1 MYGSKQNVEEIIM
14 NKNKL
19 GIVVFLVALAFMMG
33 PASAAQVDVDPTMTN
48 DEIQGYIDDAAA
60 GDTINFQNTGTAY
73 TGISLTINKAL
84 NMVGNGA
91 TIIGNGSAVMTIT
104 GTTGLNITGFNIN
117 INSNAASCIYGSNV
131 ISCKIENNNITNG
144 GDAINIFQLYKD
156 LTINNNHITNMVNK
170 HGDAISIV
178 NHDANLETATTSR
191 ITNNVIDNA
200 IYGIFLGGNFNGTV
214 SGNSITNTQYGMNIT
229 GKHTAN
235 LGSLNAVISN
245 NNITGIAM
253 ENPNVVYLNMNNN
266 IIGQLSTSGYSV
278 LTNSYFAKNST
289 GTISVTNN
297 VFNYPVTT
305 AFRNSANTW
314 TGNNI

>member
-1 MYGSKQNVEEIIM
+1 MKI
-14 NKNKL
+14 NKVGL
-19 GIVVFLVALAFMMG
+19 VVFLVAVSLTMG
-33 PASAAQVDVDPTMTN
+33 SASAATIEVDPSMGNTG
-48 DEIQGYIDDAAA
+48 IQNAITGATA
-60 GDTINFQNTGTAY
+60 GDTIFFDPGTY
-73 TGISLTINKAL
+73 TGISLTISKSL
-84 NMVGNGA
+84 NMEGNGA
-91 TIIGNGSAVMTIT
+91 TLVGSGNKIMTIT
-104 GTTGLNITGFNIN
+104 GTTGLNITDFNIN
-117 INSNAASCIYGSNV
+117 INSNATSGIYGSNV
-131 ISCKIENNNITNG
+131 ISCRIENNNITNG

-156 LTINNNHITNMVNK
+156 LTINNNHITNMVNS
-170 HGDAISIV
+170 HGDAISLV
-178 NHDANLETATTSR
+178 NHDANLETATTTR
-191 ITNNVIDNA
+191 VTNNVIDNA

-229 GKHTAN
+229 GKHTAD

-245 NNITGIAM
+245 NNVTGIAM

>member
-1 MYGSKQNVEEIIM
+1 MKI
-14 NKNKL
+14 NKVGL
-19 GIVVFLVALAFMMG
+19 VVFLVAVSLAMG
-33 PASAAQVDVDPTMTN
+33 SASAATTYDEPAGTSSADIQSDINVADP
-48 DEIQGYIDDAAA
+48 
-60 GDTINFQNTGTAY
+60 GDIIYFHPGTY
-73 TGISLTINKAL
+73 SGISLTINKAL
-84 NMVGNGA
+84 NMEGNGA
-91 TIIGNGSAVMTIT
+91 TLVGNGNKVMTIT

-117 INSNAASCIYGSNV
+117 INSNAASGIYGSNV
-131 ISCKIENNNITNG
+131 ISCRIENNNITNG

-156 LTINNNHITNMVNK
+156 LTINNNHITNMVNS
-170 HGDAISIV
+170 HGDAISLV
-178 NHDANLETATTSR
+178 NHDANLETTTTTR
-191 ITNNVIDNA
+191 VTNNVIDNA

-229 GKHTAN
+229 GKHTAD

-245 NNITGIAM
+245 NNVTGIAM

>member
-1 MYGSKQNVEEIIM
+1 M

-33 PASAAQVDVDPTMTN
+33 PASAAEVPITSDMTN
-48 DEIQGYIDDAAA
+48 AEIQDAIDGAAA
-60 GDTINFQNTGTAY
+60 GDTINFETGTY
-73 TGISLTINKAL
+73 NNISLTINKAL
-84 NMVGNGA
+84 NMVGNSA
-91 TIIGNGSAVMTIT
+91 TIFGNGSAVMTIT

-117 INSNAASCIYGSNV
+117 INSNAASGIYGSSV
-131 ISCKIENNNITNG
+131 ISCRIENNNITNG

-178 NHDANLETATTSR
+178 NHDANLETTTTSR

-229 GKHTAN
+229 GKHTAS

-245 NNITGIAM
+245 NNVTGIAM

-266 IIGQLSTSGYSV
+266 IIYNLGTSGYTV
-278 LTNSYFAKNST
+278 LTNSYFAKT
-289 GTISVTNN
+289 GTINVTNN
-297 VFNYPVTT
+297 IFQSSVTPAFHGNATTWSGNTYLNGNPYP
-305 AFRNSANTW
+305 
-314 TGNNI
+314 

>member
-1 MYGSKQNVEEIIM
+1 MKI
-14 NKNKL
+14 NKVGL
-19 GIVVFLVALAFMMG
+19 VVFLVAVSLAMG
-33 PASAAQVDVDPTMTN
+33 SASAVNVYPSMSSDDIQDV
-48 DEIQGYIDDAAA
+48 IDNAAA
-60 GDTINFQNTGTAY
+60 GDTINFVNTGTDY
-73 TGISLTINKAL
+73 TDISLTINKAL
-84 NMVGNGA
+84 NMEGNGA
-91 TIIGNGSAVMTIT
+91 TIVGNGSAVMTIT

-131 ISCKIENNNITNG
+131 ISCRIENNNITNG

-170 HGDAISIV
+170 HGDAISLV
-178 NHDANLETATTSR
+178 NHDANLETTTTTR
-191 ITNNVIDNA
+191 VTNNVIDNA

-253 ENPNVVYLNMNNN
+253 ENPNVVYLSMDNN